1 MKECPVTFYSMDGF
15 RLEGTLELPD
25 RPIRCAVLL
34 VHGITVT
41 REEDGFYT
49 ELAKR
54 LNGIDAATF
63 RFDLRAHGSS
73 EGTYDQLT
81 LSGVI
86 NDINSAVQE
95 IRNHIH
101 QSIPLH
107 IIATSFGGGLSV
119 YWASEHMDEINTL
132 VLLNPLLNYG
142 KRMLF
147 AKEFW
152 NKDRLTKEG
161 AETLAKQ
168 GWLPHGNFRMG
179 RALINEL
186 LYIKPYEKMIRL
198 GIPILTIHGDK
209 DSMVPFDI
217 AKKYAIPNNQCLF
230 IPVKGADHGFTH
242 PDDEDF
248 THSDTIRF
256 RNFVF
261 EKVLNW
267 INEHNDKS

>member
-1 MKECPVTFYSMDGF
+1 MKELPITFHSMDGF
-15 RLEGTLELPD
+15 RLEGTLGLPD
-25 RPIRCAVLL
+25 KPIRCAVLL

-49 ELAKR
+49 EFARR
-54 LNGIDAATF
+54 LNSLDAATF
-63 RFDLRAHGSS
+63 RFDLRCHGFS
-73 EGTYDQLT
+73 EGIYEQLT
-81 LSGVI
+81 LTGVI

-95 IRNHIH
+95 IRNHMPPK
-101 QSIPLH
+101 IPLN

-119 YWASEHMDEINTL
+119 YWASEHRNEINTL

-152 NKDRLTKEG
+152 KKDRLTKEG
-161 AETLAKQ
+161 AKTLAKQ
-168 GWLPHGNFRMG
+168 GWLPHGDFRMG
-179 RALINEL
+179 LALINEL
-186 LYIKPYEKMIRL
+186 LYIKPYEKMAKL
-198 GIPILTIHGDK
+198 ELPILTIHGDE

-217 AKKYAIPNNQCLF
+217 AKEYATPNDRCSF
-230 IPVKGADHGFTH
+230 ITIKGADHGFTH

-261 EKVLNW
+261 ESVLNW
-267 INEHNDKS
+267 INNHNVKI